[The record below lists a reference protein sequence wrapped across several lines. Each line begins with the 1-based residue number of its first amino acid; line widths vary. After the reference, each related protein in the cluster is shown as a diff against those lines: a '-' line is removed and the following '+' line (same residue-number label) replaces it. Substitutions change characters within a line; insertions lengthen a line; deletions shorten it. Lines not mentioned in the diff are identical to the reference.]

1 MLLIN
6 QDFSTYMREEQAMW
20 NERNL
25 MVQYQ
30 IKNRGIS
37 DPLVLAA
44 MLAVPR
50 HLFVPPDLV
59 HLAYEDRPLPIG
71 FDQTISQPY
80 IVAQMTALLKLK
92 EGDTVLEIGTGSGYQ
107 AAVLAAMG
115 VNVISIERKPEV
127 MEIAKENLKR
137 AGIFKIN
144 LIISDG
150 TTGYEPGAPYQGI
163 IVTASAPSIPKSL
176 IDQLD
181 DNGRLVIPVG
191 DRYIQELLL
200 IKKEGG
206 NLYKTMYGAVRFV
219 PLIGEEGWKDK

>member
-80 IVAQMTALLKLK
+80 IVAQMTALLELK

-150 TTGYEPGAPYQGI
+150 TTGYEAGCTIPG
-163 IVTASAPSIPKSL
+163 
-176 IDQLD
+176 
-181 DNGRLVIPVG
+181 DNRHRISPLHS
-191 DRYIQELLL
+191 E
-200 IKKEGG
+200 
-206 NLYKTMYGAVRFV
+206 V
-219 PLIGEEGWKDK
+219 PH